1 MSIISLGLDMSS
13 KKSGYALFNDD
24 KLITYGLWEPAKELD
39 WRERIIY
46 MGEKLNDFLVEN
58 KVDQI
63 YCEDVPLMLKNPQTL
78 KILCALQGVLMGI
91 CVANNVKVKFVSV
104 STWRSQLG
112 LFDKTQK
119 GKERDEMKRK
129 SIEMANSIFGLD
141 LIYKSASSSKNQ
153 EDQADAV
160 LVAYSQI
167 LFK

>member
-141 LIYKSASSSKNQ
+141 LIYKSASSKFNC
-153 EDQADAV
+153 EDQADAI